1 LNHLNFGFFHWIPL
15 IDHGHICF
23 GSNKDFY
30 FKPKF
35 TVDMNNSRY
44 PVSMEA
50 GSNLNKLDETSKVAL
65 IFGVTGQDGS
75 YLAELLI
82 EKGYVVHG
90 VRRRSSSFNTG
101 RIDHLIND
109 VSLWEAKFF
118 LHYGDL
124 EDTSSISRVIALTEP
139 DEIYNLAAQSHV
151 GLSFEEPLYTVQVD
165 GVGSLRILET
175 IRQYQQKKQIKF
187 YQASTSELFG
197 GHGNL
202 AFDEKSR
209 LTPQSPY
216 AAAKLLAYWNTY
228 IYREAYKIF
237 AVNGI
242 LFNHESPRRGE
253 TFVTRKITRGLCR
266 IKAGLQ
272 QELVLGNLYAIRDW
286 GHAKDYVEAMWLM
299 LQMDS
304 PQDLVISTGN
314 HYSVKDF
321 IEMATDELDITL
333 EWRGEGISEVGIDSK
348 TGNILIRVDEG
359 YMRPLE
365 VDFLEGNSAKAQDIL
380 KWQPK
385 TSMKELVAEMVAFD
399 LELCRK
405 ESIFPL
411 THRI

>member
-1 LNHLNFGFFHWIPL
+1 MKTEPL
-15 IDHGHICF
+15 ELG
-23 GSNKDFY
+23 
-30 FKPKF
+30 
-35 TVDMNNSRY
+35 R
-44 PVSMEA
+44 
-50 GSNLNKLDETSKVAL
+50 VAL

-82 EKGYVVHG
+82 DKGYVVHG

-109 VSLWEAKFF
+109 SALWESRFF

-124 EDTSSISRVIALTEP
+124 EDSSSINQVITLTDP

-151 GLSFEEPLYTVQVD
+151 GLSFEEPIYTVQVG
-165 GVGSLRILET
+165 GVGSLRILEC
-175 IRQYQQKKQIKF
+175 IRQYDKKKKIRF

-197 GHGNL
+197 GYGTL
-202 AFDEKSR
+202 AFNENSNFMPK
-209 LTPQSPY
+209 SPY
-216 AAAKLLAYWNTY
+216 AAAKLLAYWSTR
-228 IYREAYKIF
+228 IYRDAYDTF

-242 LFNHESPRRGE
+242 LFNHESHRRGE
-253 TFVTRKITRGLCR
+253 TFVTRKITRGLSR

-272 QELVLGNLYAIRDW
+272 QELLLGNLYAIRDW

-299 LQMDS
+299 MQMDQ
-304 PQDLVISTGN
+304 PEDLVISTGN

-321 IEMATDELDITL
+321 VQMVADELGIDL
-333 EWRGEGISEVGIDSK
+333 AWKGEGTSEVGIDSK

-365 VDFLEGNSAKAQDIL
+365 VDFLEGNSVRAREIL
-380 KWQPK
+380 KWQPR
-385 TSMKELVAEMVAFD
+385 TTIKELVAEMVAFD

-405 ESIFPL
+405 ESSFPR
-411 THRI
+411 THRM